1 MAFLRRATLDIKS
14 VYATDNNGRFQWR
27 DFVKQANENP
37 SNDRTKFLPP
47 EAYKYDTKNFLF
59 LTARAISGMEKHGYN
74 GNFDAF
80 PWEEIKKA
88 LPTYPGVGF
97 YIEHKE
103 DSEEDAKGI
112 VLDAVANDEDEYAV
126 CLCAIDKN
134 EYPEFCQ
141 QIIDGTYNQVSMSCL
156 ASTCICSKC
165 GNVATSFDNLC
176 EHMNPNNPITYMK
189 GKKDE
194 NGDYVYEI
202 NKDICFTGLS
212 AVEVPADKDA
222 FVFDI
227 KASKKKSDIK
237 EEFHKYM
244 AIKQAGKMKEFKMAC
259 EEQFKSMNNVDL
271 LNKLQTSANT
281 ILSQVMGNEENA
293 SIITGPLQNILK
305 QLMELQIGL
314 TILDLQ
320 KLNNT
325 SVKEETVQTQQ
336 EPLTMIEDD
345 AESFGEQHQEKMN
358 EVNLDKEI
366 DSMIKQSGRTKLVT
380 ELCNSDTVEL
390 IDEDKNIY
398 KVIPWNWSK
407 KPYLIKVV
415 DQEGKQ
421 TGYTQGSGY
430 FVGDID
436 NLKMGEHSK
445 INGNKAV
452 FYKRIKTLPWEEADL
467 DEKVNKEQ
475 VSLDKEIDS
484 YLDGDNYS
492 YTPFSSTANVKKQ
505 AGTWAIPDTK
515 EKVQKLKDI
524 LKQPL
529 PASEAKDKMY
539 DLVGDDELFDEIDDY
554 LETEPNEAMNSVI
567 KHHLKRMQKCP
578 LNRKSYNTR
587 EEYNEALEAQKL
599 WDIILK
605 DY

>member
-103 DSEEDAKGI
+103 DSEADAKGI
-112 VLDAVANDEDEYAV
+112 VLDAVANDEEEYAV

-141 QIIDGTYNQVSMSCL
+141 QILDGTYNQVSMSCL

-237 EEFHKYM
+237 EEFNKYM

-259 EEQFKSMNNVDL
+259 EEQFKSMSNVDL

-325 SVKEETVQTQQ
+325 PVKEETIQTQQ

-345 AESFGEQHQEKMN
+345 AESFGEQHQEKM
-358 EVNLDKEI
+358 EEI
-366 DSMIKQSGRTKLVT
+366 
-380 ELCNSDTVEL
+380 
-390 IDEDKNIY
+390 
-398 KVIPWNWSK
+398 
-407 KPYLIKVV
+407 
-415 DQEGKQ
+415 
-421 TGYTQGSGY
+421 
-430 FVGDID
+430 
-436 NLKMGEHSK
+436 
-445 INGNKAV
+445 
-452 FYKRIKTLPWEEADL
+452 
-467 DEKVNKEQ
+467 
-475 VSLDKEIDS
+475 SLDKEIDS

-492 YTPFSSTANVKKQ
+492 YTPFSSTAKVKKQ

-554 LETEPNEAMNSVI
+554 LETEPNEAMNNVI